1 MRSKIKLT
9 NYEKKLLLTVGIIIS
24 CTGFAQKGTVLVGGN
39 VEFKKTDNLLILA
52 LTSETNGTSRSSE
65 LAPYIGYQFSEKLT
79 AGATLS
85 VISSKYE
92 NVRDVYYPGVGYIT
106 FETTS
111 KGKDWVMGPF
121 LRYTEKLSDIFSVFG
136 QLEGLYMSGKRNL
149 GTQTI
154 YPENFPEGATQLT
167 REETSFNGVQFRLF
181 PAVFVN
187 IKKNFG
193 LNLSIGGVEYQK
205 YGQKDSDKK
214 PSSFGLSF
222 GKTASIGVSKNF

>member
-1 MRSKIKLT
+1 MKKI
-9 NYEKKLLLTVGIIIS
+9 LLLTASVIIS
-24 CTGFAQKGTVLVGGN
+24 TMGFAQKGTVLVGGN

-65 LAPYIGYQFSEKLT
+65 LAPHIGYQFSEKLT
-79 AGATLS
+79 AGATIS

-92 NVRDVYYPGVGYIT
+92 NVRDVYYPGVGYMN

-136 QLEGLYMSGKRNL
+136 QLEGLYMSGKRDW
-149 GTQTI
+149 GTKTSS
-154 YPENFPEGATQLT
+154 PESPTQLV
-167 REETSFNGVQFRLF
+167 REETSFNGVRLRLF

-187 IKKNFG
+187 VKKNFG
-193 LNLSIGGVEYQK
+193 LNLSIGGIEYQK

-222 GKTASIGVSKNF
+222 GKTASIGISKNF

>member
-1 MRSKIKLT
+1 MKKI
-9 NYEKKLLLTVGIIIS
+9 LLLTASVIIS
-24 CTGFAQKGTVLVGGN
+24 TMSFAQKGTVLVGGN
-39 VEFKKTDNLLILA
+39 VEFKKNDNILILA
-52 LTSETNGTSRSSE
+52 TSSETNGTSRSSE
-65 LAPYIGYQFSEKLT
+65 LSPYVGYQFSEKLT

-136 QLEGLYMSGKRNL
+136 QLEGLYMSGKRDW
-149 GTQTI
+149 GTKTSS
-154 YPENFPEGATQLT
+154 PESPTQLV
-167 REETSFNGVQFRLF
+167 REETSFNGVRLRLF

-187 IKKNFG
+187 VKKNFG
-193 LNLSIGGVEYQK
+193 LNLSIGGIEYQK

-222 GKTASIGVSKNF
+222 GKTASIGISKNF

>member
-1 MRSKIKLT
+1 MKKI
-9 NYEKKLLLTVGIIIS
+9 LLLTAGVIIS
-24 CTGFAQKGTVLVGGN
+24 SMSFAQKGTVLVGGN

-92 NVRDVYYPGVGYIT
+92 NVRDVYYPGVGYMN

-136 QLEGLYMSGKRNL
+136 QLEGLYMSGKRDW
-149 GTQTI
+149 GTKTSS
-154 YPENFPEGATQLT
+154 PESPTQLV
-167 REETSFNGVQFRLF
+167 REETSFNGVRLRLF

-187 IKKNFG
+187 VKKNFG
-193 LNLSIGGVEYQK
+193 LNLSIGGIEYQK

-214 PSSFGLSF
+214 PSSFSLSF
-222 GKTASIGVSKNF
+222 GKTASIGISKNF

>member
-1 MRSKIKLT
+1 MKKI
-9 NYEKKLLLTVGIIIS
+9 LLLTASVIIS
-24 CTGFAQKGTVLVGGN
+24 SMSFAQKGTVLVGGN
-39 VEFKKTDNLLILA
+39 VEFKKNDNILILA
-52 LTSETNGTSRSSE
+52 TSSATNGTSRSSE
-65 LAPYIGYQFSEKLT
+65 LSPYVGYQFSEKLT

-85 VISSKYE
+85 LISSKYE
-92 NVRDVYYPGVGYIT
+92 NVRNVDYAGVGYIT

-136 QLEGLYMSGKRNL
+136 QLEGLYMSGNRDL
-149 GTQTI
+149 GTKTT
-154 YPENFPEGATQLT
+154 YPPNYPGGVTHLT
-167 REETSFNGVQFRLF
+167 REETSFSGVRFRFF
-181 PAVFVN
+181 PAVFINV
-187 IKKNFG
+187 KKNFG

-222 GKTASIGVSKNF
+222 GKTASIGISKNF

>member
-1 MRSKIKLT
+1 M
-9 NYEKKLLLTVGIIIS
+9 
-24 CTGFAQKGTVLVGGN
+24 GT
-39 VEFKKTDNLLILA
+39 
-52 LTSETNGTSRSSE
+52 TSETNGTSRSSE
-65 LAPYIGYQFSEKLT
+65 LSPYIGYQFSEKLT

-92 NVRDVYYPGVGYIT
+92 NVRDVYYMGVGYMN

-111 KGKDWVMGPF
+111 KGKDWIMGPF

-136 QLEGLYMSGKRNL
+136 QLEGLYMSGKRDL
-149 GTQTI
+149 GTKTSYSAD
-154 YPENFPEGATQLT
+154 YPEGVTQLT
-167 REETSFNGVQFRLF
+167 REESSFNGVRLRLF

-193 LNLSIGGVEYQK
+193 LNVSIGGIEYQK

-222 GKTASIGVSKNF
+222 GKTASIGISKNF